1 MWTMKLNLI
10 QFLIFSFISTL
21 PALFSP
27 EENIARIIKNTLAE
41 TSSTEIRTMMEN
53 HLKQM
58 RLMMTNNNVWSHQIL
73 ENIAYYLLPR
83 SINEKD
89 LALLVDDM
97 AENASRNP
105 YLQSFLLQAIGPDFK
120 DVLTKVKEE
129 GYKVFL
135 HIVSYAMV
143 LDRLINAMRADYK
156 VLEAC
161 SQVWSEQL
169 QPLQCNKYNLLNT
182 FLKKSSIPLFN
193 LAKTFSVQPVVD
205 DIVSCLRSGQV
216 PPTFG
221 RVMLPLNILEAKL
234 LDFLEGNFANVGV
247 ALILA
252 KQKPQKEENHCS
264 GAGPTLLSVD
274 GQAIQFNLALPL
286 KWADLYQTWNMAF
299 VTNYNSWPYFLT
311 KLLIPSVSGYQ
322 ANPSE
327 YLYNRVLALITH
339 INWVLMGEM
348 YKDEAEGKNITW
360 RSKTLTRSWGRINY
374 QSAMEYEH
382 AISLCS

>member
-1 MWTMKLNLI
+1 
-10 QFLIFSFISTL
+10 
-21 PALFSP
+21 
-27 EENIARIIKNTLAE
+27 
-41 TSSTEIRTMMEN
+41 
-53 HLKQM
+53 
-58 RLMMTNNNVWSHQIL
+58 
-73 ENIAYYLLPR
+73 
-83 SINEKD
+83 
-89 LALLVDDM
+89 
-97 AENASRNP
+97 
-105 YLQSFLLQAIGPDFK
+105 
-120 DVLTKVKEE
+120 
-129 GYKVFL
+129 
-135 HIVSYAMV
+135 MV
-143 LDRLINAMRADYK
+143 LDRLTSAMRADYK

-169 QPLQCNKYNLLNT
+169 DRLQFIKYNLLNT

-221 RVMLPLNILEAKL
+221 RVMLPVNILEAKL

-339 INWVLMGEM
+339 INWVLLGEM
-348 YKDEAEGKNITW
+348 YRGKAEGKNIAW
-360 RSKTLTRSWGRINY
+360 
-374 QSAMEYEH
+374 
-382 AISLCS
+382 